1 MRLAALSV
9 DLDEIPNY
17 YAIHGFDPNAPE
29 YAAGKTAVYDVA
41 VDRLLAFADEEEV
54 PLTLFAIGQDLTR
67 PAAAAKLRE
76 AVFRGHEIANHTLDH
91 RYDLTRLG
99 KKEIETQI
107 LGGVDA
113 IAVATGKVP
122 TGFRAPGYTITDEV
136 MEVLLENDVAYDSSV
151 FPCPAYYAAKTA
163 AIGLYA
169 AQGRTS
175 RSIVDTPSVL
185 GAPTR
190 PYFVGR
196 PYYRRGDGMS
206 AGRSAPLVELPIQV
220 TPRFRLPFYG
230 TAITLAGPD
239 GATRLAKMCVGEPLI
254 NIELHGID
262 VLDEFDGLAPL
273 RPHQMDVRVVKQ
285 RKLAA
290 LKAVVQ
296 TLRGEGYTFV
306 RLDEAAKRF
315 V

>member
-1 MRLAALSV
+1 MRLAAISV

-17 YAIHGFDPNAPE
+17 YAIHGFDPDAPE
-29 YAAGKTAVYDVA
+29 FRAGKHAVYDVA
-41 VDRLLAFADEEEV
+41 LDRLLEFAKAVDI
-54 PLTLFAIGQDLTR
+54 PLTLFAIGRDLAR
-67 PAAAAKLRE
+67 PEAAQKLRD
-76 AVFRGHEIANHTLDH
+76 AAGRGHEIANHTLDH

-99 KKEIETQI
+99 KKEIEVQI
-107 LGGVDA
+107 LGGIDA
-113 IAVATGKVP
+113 IAVATGHVP

-136 MEVLLENDVAYDSSV
+136 FEVLFATGAAYDSSV

-163 AIGLYA
+163 AIGLYR

-196 PYYRRGDGMS
+196 PYFRRGSGM
-206 AGRSAPLVELPIQV
+206 APGRSAPLVELPIQV
-220 TPRFRLPFYG
+220 TPRFRLPVFG
-230 TAITLAGPD
+230 TAITLAGPE
-239 GATRLAKMCVGEPLI
+239 GAPRLVRACVGEPLI
-254 NIELHGID
+254 NIHIHGID
-262 VLDEFDGLAPL
+262 VLDEFDGLSAL
-273 RPHQMDVRVVKQ
+273 RPHQLDLRVVKQ

-290 LKAVVQ
+290 LQSVIAA
-296 TLRGEGYTFV
+296 LREEGYGFV